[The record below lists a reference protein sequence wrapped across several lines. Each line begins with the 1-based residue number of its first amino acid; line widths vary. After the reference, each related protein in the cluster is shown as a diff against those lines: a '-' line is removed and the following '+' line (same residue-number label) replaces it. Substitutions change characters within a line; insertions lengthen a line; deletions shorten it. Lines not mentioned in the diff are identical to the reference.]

1 VAGAFDV
8 DTLRAQFPLLSRSVH
23 GKPLIYFD
31 SANTAQKPV
40 AAIEAVDDYYR
51 SHNANVSRAVHLL
64 AEEATALYEGART
77 EAAALIGA
85 AESEI
90 VLTSGTTM
98 ALNLVAASHGPLQ
111 VGRGDA
117 ILLSG
122 MEHHANIVPW
132 QLLAERVGAR
142 IVVAPVTEDGTLD
155 LQALDR
161 LLAPPVKLLGLAHVS
176 NVLGTINPIAAI
188 CAMARARG
196 ITTVIDGSQAVPHLP
211 VDVRQLGCDFYAW
224 TGHKLFGPTGTGVL
238 WGRAEL
244 LAAMPPLLGGGE
256 MIDTVDFE
264 QSVYAPPPRRFE
276 AGTPNIAGFVGL
288 AAAIR
293 WFRAQDLAGW
303 QAHEEAL
310 GARLLAGLRTIPG
323 VRLLG
328 EASARVP
335 VYSFVIDGA
344 HAHDLAMLLDTEG
357 VAIRSGQHCAH
368 PLLKRFGVPAAARAS
383 LAAYNTAEEVDCF
396 LVALERQRRLLTA

>member
-1 VAGAFDV
+1 MAGAFDV